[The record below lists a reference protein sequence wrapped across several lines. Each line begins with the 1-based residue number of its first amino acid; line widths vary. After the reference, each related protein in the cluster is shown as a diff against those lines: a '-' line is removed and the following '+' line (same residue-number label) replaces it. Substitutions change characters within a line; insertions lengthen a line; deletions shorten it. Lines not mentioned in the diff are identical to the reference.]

1 MNRITPRLTA
11 LAGATGLALVAWLNL
26 SPGLTEAHATVAAP
40 VAAMPATRQTLPD
53 FAELVS
59 RVGPAVAPDRGQLLG
74 LGRRARPR
82 REP

>member
-59 RVGPAVAPDRGQLLG
+59 RVGPAVVNISVVQQVASPMGNPED
-74 LGRRARPR
+74 PF
-82 REP
+82 